1 MVEDRSWM
9 YSGWDKGENYTDEWM
24 DNSTTFLDR
33 AFLRIQIVWCSCS
46 LWQNSRCLEDK
57 RTIAIHLCKNGFVPG
72 YEVWTFHNEL
82 GTRVV
87 TEDEHHCDVGDIDR
101 MNEMLEA
108 IQAEITDDPPTM
120 KVEAFFKLQKSCF
133 MNTQK

>member
-1 MVEDRSWM
+1 LKTAVGCIVVGIRGKTIRM
-9 YSGWDKGENYTDEWM
+9 SGWTIPQHFW
-24 DNSTTFLDR
+24 TVL
-33 AFLRIQIVWCSCS
+33 SCGYK
-46 LWQNSRCLEDK
+46 LCGAHVAYGRNSRCLEDK